1 MEEGLATIHALCARL
16 RDGVHP
22 LFAILLGTDLEHQQ
36 MRLAHWLGVAAGL
49 GEEAQGTGNA
59 RALDRHAGRALV
71 VGAGKSEHEA
81 VDAGFLVLGTREIE
95 SVTLSLTLSLSRQ

>member
-81 VDAGFLVLGTREIE
+81 IDAGFLVLKLHEKL
-95 SVTLSLTLSLSRQ
+95 SQSLTHSLSRQ